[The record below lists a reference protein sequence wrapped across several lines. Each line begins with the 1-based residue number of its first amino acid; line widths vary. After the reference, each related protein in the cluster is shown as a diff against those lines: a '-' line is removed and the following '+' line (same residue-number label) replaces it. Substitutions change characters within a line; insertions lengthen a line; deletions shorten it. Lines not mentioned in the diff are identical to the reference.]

1 MKKHPDG
8 NITPS
13 GRRITSQPQIQN
25 LPGTLAYELEMS
37 VIWRTW
43 NMHNSKVVPV
53 EADQHMMACM
63 QLAKGKGGGFAEM
76 FEAAVRAAPELYT
89 KPIYMYQR
97 KGLTSWVVC
106 DHYKLQE
113 LKGQPHLFRTRTL
126 QGMAT
131 PLKVWEGAMPES
143 NGKTNYTAILY
154 TDDITTGITIYRS
167 EYPDRTRYEADRFRH
182 MIGQRA
188 EAPCISEYD
197 TEKHSGYK
205 GPKQWFTAEDI
216 KKAWLD
222 AANLFQGC
230 MGQAADPDE
239 ADAEEYLKSIQE

>member
-1 MKKHPDG
+1 MKSP
-8 NITPS
+8 T
-13 GRRITSQPQIQN
+13 GRISKPEPQIQN
-25 LPGTLAYELEMS
+25 LPGTLAYELEMAGT
-37 VIWRTW
+37 WRTW
-43 NMHNSKVVPV
+43 PMSSTKVVPTEATSHMIDAMRAV
-53 EADQHMMACM
+53 ED
-63 QLAKGKGGGFAEM
+63 KDGSFAEM
-76 FEAAVRAAPELYT
+76 FEAAVNAAPELYT

-106 DHYKLQE
+106 ERPQFED
-113 LKGQPHLFRTRTL
+113 LKKHSHLFRTRVL

-143 NGKTNYTAILY
+143 NGKSNFTAILY
-154 TDDITTGITIYRS
+154 TDDIMDGITIYRS

-182 MIGQRA
+182 MIGQRD
-188 EAPCISEYD
+188 ETPCISQYD

-239 ADAEEYLKSIQE
+239 ADADEYLKKIQE

>member
-1 MKKHPDG
+1 
-8 NITPS
+8 
-13 GRRITSQPQIQN
+13 
-25 LPGTLAYELEMS
+25 MS
-37 VIWRTW
+37 ST
-43 NMHNSKVVPV
+43 KVVPV
-53 EADQHMMACM
+53 EATRHMIDAMIAV
-63 QLAKGKGGGFAEM
+63 ADKDGAYSEM

-89 KPIYMYQR
+89 RPVYMYSR
-97 KGLTSWVVC
+97 LGMAGWVVC
-106 DHYKLQE
+106 DKSQYDQFKDNR
-113 LKGQPHLFRTRTL
+113 LFRTRML

-143 NGKTNYTAILY
+143 NGKSNFTAILY

-167 EYPDRTRYEADRFRH
+167 EYPNRTRYEADRFRH

-216 KKAWLD
+216 KAAWLAGANAKHAPCCFQAED
-222 AANLFQGC
+222 PTDEEAAR
-230 MGQAADPDE
+230 
-239 ADAEEYLKSIQE
+239 YLKSIQE